1 MKKKNENFAMND
13 KKENILSASI
23 ELLVSKGLH
32 AITVAEIAA
41 KAKVGIGT
49 FYKHFKDKEDLV
61 QQIWI
66 WQKKDEA
73 DYIFKDYSAEN
84 LSVREQYF
92 VLWERV
98 VRYFVEHPTEFYF
111 SYQFAS
117 SNILTEE
124 INDIAMERF
133 LVFDEL
139 YEEGLKQNLFKPLK
153 AHHLRLFTF
162 STINGWILWAK
173 DEQIPFTD
181 ETIQLF
187 LQMSW
192 DSIII

>member
-1 MKKKNENFAMND
+1 MND
-13 KKENILSASI
+13 KKEKILTASI

-32 AITVAEIAA
+32 AITVAEITA

-66 WQKKDEA
+66 WQKKGEA
-73 DYIFKDYSAEN
+73 DYIFKNYSAVN
-84 LSVREQYF
+84 LSVCEQFYY
-92 VLWERV
+92 LWDKV
-98 VRYFVEHPTEFYF
+98 ARYFIENPTEFYF

-117 SNILTEE
+117 SNILTDD
-124 INDIAMERF
+124 INDIAMKPF
-133 LVFDEL
+133 LVFDIL

-173 DEQIPFTD
+173 DEKIPFTD
-181 ETIQLF
+181 DTIQLF
-187 LQMSW
+187 LDMSW
-192 DSIII
+192 DAIKI

>member
-1 MKKKNENFAMND
+1 MND
-13 KKENILSASI
+13 KRENILSASI

-32 AITVAEIAA
+32 ATTVAEITA

-66 WQKKDEA
+66 WQKKEEA
-73 DYIFKDYSAEN
+73 DYIFNNYSAED
-84 LSVREQYF
+84 LSVQEQYF
-92 VLWERV
+92 FLWERV
-98 VRYFVEHPTEFYF
+98 VRYFIEHPTEYYF

-124 INDIAMERF
+124 INSIAMKRF

-153 AHHLRLFTF
+153 ANHLRLFTF

-181 ETIQLF
+181 ATIQLF
-187 LQMSW
+187 LKMSW
-192 DSIII
+192 DSIKN

>member
-1 MKKKNENFAMND
+1 MND
-13 KKENILSASI
+13 KRENILSASI

-41 KAKVGIGT
+41 KAQVGIGT

-66 WQKKDEA
+66 WQKKKEA
-73 DYIFKDYSAEN
+73 DYIFNNYSADN
-84 LSVREQYF
+84 LSVKEQYF

-98 VRYFVEHPTEFYF
+98 VRYFAEHPTEYYF

-117 SNILTEE
+117 SNILNEE
-124 INDIAMERF
+124 INSIAMKRF

-139 YEEGLKQNLFKPLK
+139 YEEGLKQKLFKPLK
-153 AHHLRLFTF
+153 ANHLRLFTF

-181 ETIQLF
+181 ATIQLF
-187 LQMSW
+187 LTMSW
-192 DSIII
+192 DSIKN

>member
-1 MKKKNENFAMND
+1 MKD
-13 KKENILSASI
+13 KRENILSASI

-41 KAKVGIGT
+41 KAQVGIGT

-66 WQKKDEA
+66 WQKIGEA

-92 VLWERV
+92 FLWERV

-117 SNILTEE
+117 SQILVEE
-124 INDIAMERF
+124 INDVAMKRF
-133 LVFDEL
+133 LVFDDM
-139 YEEGLKQNLFKPLK
+139 YEQGLKINLFKNLK
-153 AHHLRLFTF
+153 ARHLRLFTF

-187 LQMSW
+187 LEMSW
-192 DSIII
+192 DSIKV

>member
-1 MKKKNENFAMND
+1 MNE
-13 KKENILSASI
+13 KKENILSAAI
-23 ELLVSKGLH
+23 QLLVSKGLH

-66 WQKKDEA
+66 WQKEQEA
-73 DYIFKDYSAEN
+73 DYIFTNYSAEN
-84 LSVREQYF
+84 LSVQEQFFY
-92 VLWERV
+92 LWDRV
-98 VRYFVEHPTEFYF
+98 VRYFIEHPTEFYF

-117 SNILTEE
+117 SNILTNE
-124 INDIAMERF
+124 INDIAMKRF

-139 YEEGLKQNLFKPLK
+139 YEEGLQQNLFKPLK

-173 DEQIPFTD
+173 DEQMPLSD
-181 ETIQLF
+181 NTIQLF

-192 DSIII
+192 DAIKN